1 MNKKGL
7 QTILLVGLI
16 LAGSIV
22 IVFYSHKYNELYT
35 VVPLLSLLLSY
46 SYLYSIW
53 VKSDNGISKFL
64 SNLRSIGA
72 GLIFIFFVYIV
83 FNLETRY
90 KKNELEKHGVTV
102 KGQVIDI
109 EKSGFRTTYY
119 DAVFVYNVNKVRYM
133 QSIANNSHTLQ
144 TMDSLT
150 IRCSSQ
156 DPELCEVTAAY
167 RRKKN

>member
-1 MNKKGL
+1 LDKKGL

-35 VVPLLSLLLSY
+35 FVPLLSLLLSY
-46 SYLYSIW
+46 AYLYSIW
-53 VKSDNGISKFL
+53 VKPDNSASKFL

-72 GLIFIFFVYIV
+72 GLIFIFFVYVV

-90 KKNELEKHGVTV
+90 KKNELERYGVTV

-109 EKSGFRTTYY
+109 EKSGFRTTHY
-119 DAVFVYNVNKVRYM
+119 DAIFVYSLNKVTYT
-133 QSIANNSHTLQ
+133 QGVNNDEHLFQ

-150 IRCSSQ
+150 IRCSSR
-156 DPELCEVTAAY
+156 DPELCKVIAY
-167 RRKKN
+167 RRKQN